1 MEKELIKILLVDD
14 DEDDYIITS
23 DLLEE
28 IRGWQVEIDWADNY
42 DEALEIILQQK
53 HDVYLLDYRLGEHNG
68 LELLTKAIEK
78 GCKAPMILLTGQ
90 DDREIDIQAMNAGA
104 ADYLVKSSIDT
115 LLLERSIR
123 YSLAASAHQ
132 VELAKANAELEIR
145 VEKRTS
151 ELKEAY
157 DRLTEKANQLEN
169 TIKELQ
175 QTQAQLIQTEKM
187 SGLGQLVAGVAH
199 EINNPVSFLY
209 GNIPHAKEYVR
220 DLLELLE
227 LYKESY
233 PEPLPEIEEKTEEI
247 EVEFIAE
254 DLPRLLDSMRV
265 GADRIREIVHSL
277 RNFSRLDEA
286 EMKPVDIHE
295 GINNSLM
302 ILHSRLRAKTGHP
315 EIKVNKEYGS
325 LPEVICYPGKLN
337 QVFMNLVVN
346 AIDALEAIGA
356 EAVEQNGHSCC
367 QPRVPTITIKTE
379 IIDKKPVIN
388 GVNSEENITSIP
400 HVSIRIADNG
410 PGIPEEIRTKIF
422 DPFFTTKAPGK
433 GTGLG
438 LSICYQII
446 EKHGG
451 TIEINSRVCGGT
463 EFVISFP
470 VRPTYLEEMSMAAS
484 PVRKE
489 PINN

>member
-1 MEKELIKILLVDD
+1 MKRELVKILLVDD

-28 IRGWQVEIDWADNY
+28 VRGWQIEIDWADNY

-53 HDVYLLDYRLGEHNG
+53 HEVYLLDYRLGEHNG

-104 ADYLVKSSIDT
+104 ADYLVKASIDT

-123 YSLAASAHQ
+123 YSLAANAHQ
-132 VELAKANAELEIR
+132 LALAKANAELENR
-145 VEKRTS
+145 VQQRTS

-157 DRLTEKANQLEN
+157 DSLTEKANLLEN
-169 TIKELQ
+169 TVKELQ
-175 QTQAQLIQTEKM
+175 QTQSQLIQTEKM

-209 GNIPHAKEYVR
+209 GNIPHAKEYVQ
-220 DLLELLE
+220 DLFELLQ
-227 LYKESY
+227 LYQENY
-233 PEPLPEIEEKTEEI
+233 PEPLPEIEEKAEI
-247 EVEFIAE
+247 IELEFIAE
-254 DLPRLLDSMRV
+254 DLPRLLDSMKV
-265 GADRIREIVHSL
+265 GAERIRQIVHSL

-295 GINNSLM
+295 GIDNTLM
-302 ILHSRLRAKTGHP
+302 ILQSRLRARPGNPGIQVQK
-315 EIKVNKEYGS
+315 KYGS

-346 AIDALEAIGA
+346 AIDALEATRDKRVR
-356 EAVEQNGHSCC
+356 ENGNSGC
-367 QPRVPTITIKTE
+367 QPAVSTITIKTE
-379 IIDKKPVIN
+379 IVERISVIN
-388 GVNSEENITSIP
+388 GANSEENITPIP
-400 HVSIRIADNG
+400 HVMIQISDNG
-410 PGIPEEIRTKIF
+410 PGITEDVRAKIF

-451 TIEINSRVCGGT
+451 TIEVNSSGCDGT

-470 VRPTYLEEMSMAAS
+470 VRPTYLEEMSIANS
-484 PVRKE
+484 QF
-489 PINN
+489 PIANNV

>member
-227 LYKESY
+227 IYQESY
-233 PEPLPEIEEKTEEI
+233 PELLPEIEEKAESI
-247 EVEFIAE
+247 DVEFIAE
-254 DLPRLLDSMRV
+254 DLPKLLDSMKV
-265 GADRIREIVHSL
+265 GAERIREIVHSL

-286 EMKPVDIHE
+286 EMKPVDLHE

-302 ILHSRLRAKTGHP
+302 ILHSRLRATPGHP

-379 IIDKKPVIN
+379 IIDKKTVTN
-388 GVNSEENITSIP
+388 GVKSEENNAPIP
-400 HVSIRIADNG
+400 HVAISIADNG
-410 PGIPEEIRTKIF
+410 SGIPEEIRTKIF

-470 VRPTYLEEMSMAAS
+470 VRPTHLEEMSIPNS
-484 PVRKE
+484 QL
-489 PINN
+489 PIPNNV

>member
-14 DEDDYIITS
+14 DEDDYILAS

-28 IRGWQVEIDWADNY
+28 IRGWQVKIDWADNY
-42 DEALEIILQQK
+42 NEALEIILQQK

-68 LELLTKAIEK
+68 LELLRKAIDK

-90 DDREIDIQAMNAGA
+90 DDREIDIEAMNAGA
-104 ADYLVKSSIDT
+104 ADYLVKASIDT

-123 YSLAASAHQ
+123 YSIAANLHQ
-132 VELAKANAELEIR
+132 AELAKANAELEIR
-145 VEKRTS
+145 VEERTA
-151 ELKEAY
+151 ELRGAY
-157 DRLTEKANQLEN
+157 DRLTEKATELEN
-169 TIKELQ
+169 TVKELQ
-175 QTQAQLIQTEKM
+175 ETQAQLIQTEKM

-209 GNIPHAKEYVR
+209 GNIPHAKEYIE
-220 DLLELLE
+220 DLLELLG
-227 LYKESY
+227 LYQQHY
-233 PEPLPEIEEKTEEI
+233 PESLPEIEEKAQSI
-247 EVEFIAE
+247 EVDFIAE
-254 DLPRLLDSMRV
+254 DLPRLLDSMKV

-295 GINNSLM
+295 GIDNSLM
-302 ILHSRLRAKTGHP
+302 ILQSRLRARPGNP
-315 EIKVNKEYGS
+315 GIKVQKKYGS

-346 AIDALEAIGA
+346 AIDALEATQEKSVKDNGNSGGKP
-356 EAVEQNGHSCC
+356 AVS
-367 QPRVPTITIKTE
+367 TITIKTE
-379 IIDKKPVIN
+379 ILDKKSVIN
-388 GVNSEENITSIP
+388 GANSEENITPIP
-400 HVSIRIADNG
+400 HVMIQISDNG
-410 PGIPEEIRTKIF
+410 PGIPEDVRAKIF

-438 LSICYQII
+438 LSICYQIL

-451 TIEINSRVCGGT
+451 TIEVNSQIGDGT

-470 VRPTYLEEMSMAAS
+470 IRPTHLEEMS
-484 PVRKE
+484 
-489 PINN
+489 NY

>member
-14 DEDDYIITS
+14 DEDDYILAS

-28 IRGWQVEIDWADNY
+28 IRGWQVKIDWADNY
-42 DEALEIILQQK
+42 NEALEIILQQK

-68 LELLTKAIEK
+68 LELLRKAIDK

-90 DDREIDIQAMNAGA
+90 DDREIDIEAMNAGA
-104 ADYLVKSSIDT
+104 ADYLVKASIDT

-123 YSLAASAHQ
+123 YSIAANAHQ
-132 VELAKANAELEIR
+132 AELAKANAELEIR
-145 VEKRTS
+145 VEERTA

-157 DRLTEKANQLEN
+157 DRLTEKATELEN
-169 TIKELQ
+169 TVKELQ
-175 QTQAQLIQTEKM
+175 ETQAQLIQTEKM

-209 GNIPHAKEYVR
+209 GNIPHAKEYIE
-220 DLLELLE
+220 DLLELLG
-227 LYKESY
+227 LYQQYY
-233 PEPLPEIEEKTEEI
+233 PEPLPEIEEKAQKI
-247 EVEFIAE
+247 EVDFIAE

-295 GINNSLM
+295 GIDNTLM
-302 ILHSRLRAKTGHP
+302 ILQSRLRDRPGNPGIQVQK
-315 EIKVNKEYGS
+315 KYGS

-346 AIDALEAIGA
+346 AIDALEATQ
-356 EAVEQNGHSCC
+356 EKSVKDNGNSGC
-367 QPRVPTITIKTE
+367 QPAVSTITIKTE
-379 IIDKKPVIN
+379 IVDKKSVIN
-388 GVNSEENITSIP
+388 GANSEENITPIP
-400 HVSIRIADNG
+400 HVMIQISDNG
-410 PGIPEEIRTKIF
+410 PGIPEDVRAKIF

-451 TIEINSRVCGGT
+451 TIEVNSQIGDGT

-470 VRPTYLEEMSMAAS
+470 VRPTHLEEMS
-484 PVRKE
+484 
-489 PINN
+489 NY